1 MIVLGGINIFEE
13 GFFEGNNL
21 LFRSELGGEKMEKS
35 KDETVCIGRE
45 DEMKEITKMWKD
57 NKICINELEYKLFH

>member
-45 DEMKEITKMWKD
+45 DEMKEITKM
-57 NKICINELEYKLFH
+57 